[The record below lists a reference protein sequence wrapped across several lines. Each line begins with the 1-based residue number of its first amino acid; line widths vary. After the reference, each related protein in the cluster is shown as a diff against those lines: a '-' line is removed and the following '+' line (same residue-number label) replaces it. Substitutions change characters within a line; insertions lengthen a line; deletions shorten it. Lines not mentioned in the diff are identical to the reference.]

1 MRKWHFE
8 CCNDRLPDGK
18 GSAMLAHDAD
28 SKQLSEHSEK
38 PLEEGVC
45 LSEGTRA
52 ALAEFDAMKEYP
64 ERYRRCRSFDEMLQD
79 VLAGK

>member
-1 MRKWHFE
+1 MTDFQTERAVQCWHMMLIPSSYLSIARSRSRKGE
-8 CCNDRLPDGK
+8 
-18 GSAMLAHDAD
+18 
-28 SKQLSEHSEK
+28 
-38 PLEEGVC
+38 C

>member
-1 MRKWHFE
+1 
-8 CCNDRLPDGK
+8 
-18 GSAMLAHDAD
+18 MLAHDAD

-38 PLEEGVC
+38 PLEEGEC

-52 ALAEFDAMKEYP
+52 VLAEFDAMKEYP

-79 VLAGK
+79 VLAGKWGGPSVFPSSKCMVPC